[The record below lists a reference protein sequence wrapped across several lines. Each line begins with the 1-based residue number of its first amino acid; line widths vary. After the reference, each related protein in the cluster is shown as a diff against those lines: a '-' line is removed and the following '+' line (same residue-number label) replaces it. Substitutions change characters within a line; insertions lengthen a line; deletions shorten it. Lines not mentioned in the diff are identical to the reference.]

1 MGHESTRI
9 DKTRLAGGILGASSS
24 GDIGFFSGDIEKSKS
39 PDRIVGTT
47 GVGDI
52 GDVGDVVSGFYI
64 YAR

>member
-1 MGHESTRI
+1 M
-9 DKTRLAGGILGASSS
+9 KTDVGTAGS

-52 GDVGDVVSGFYI
+52 GDFGDVVSRFYI
-64 YAR
+64 YASYGLGKK